1 MFPDDPAAD
10 SSLDPYPSLRSIL
23 APQYQ
28 DAAPEEIESLVA
40 SATGDQWSADDAEWV
55 QILAA
60 AIPALVS
67 AVPAIVQAFQRPQ
80 QQRPASP
87 PPQRPPARPPQ
98 RPSTPP
104 PEQPPAGTSAP
115 ATVQPR
121 AAGQLLTTLTAL
133 LPQLIQALSA
143 MGLGSA
149 GRESIQVGEHSF
161 PVEAFPQML
170 KVLSEQAIEEYREAR
185 FAASESLP
193 IEVHLNGGYDPA
205 SPEARAQALWETL
218 TENVPT
224 LETAPY
230 FESLPLDYP
239 YEADAAYELY
249 LSETFDGGWEG

>member
-1 MFPDDPAAD
+1 MFPYDPAAN
-10 SSLDPYPSLRSIL
+10 SPPDPYPLLRSIL

-40 SATGDQWSADDAEWV
+40 SVTGDQWSADDAEWV

-87 PPQRPPARPPQ
+87 PPQRPPARPPPHPQ
-98 RPSTPP
+98 TPP
-104 PEQPPAGTSAP
+104 PQRPPVGTS
-115 ATVQPR
+115 TVQPQ
-121 AAGQLLTTLTAL
+121 AIGQLLTTLTTL

-143 MGLGSA
+143 MGLGSG

-170 KVLSEQAIEEYREAR
+170 KVLSEQAIEEYRAAR

-193 IEVHLNGGYDPA
+193 TEVHLNGGYDPA

-218 TENVPT
+218 TENVPA
-224 LETAPY
+224 LEDIPY
-230 FESLPLDYP
+230 VENLPIEDIYA
-239 YEADAAYELY
+239 ADAAYEMY
-249 LSETFDGGWEG
+249 LDEMFADGWEE